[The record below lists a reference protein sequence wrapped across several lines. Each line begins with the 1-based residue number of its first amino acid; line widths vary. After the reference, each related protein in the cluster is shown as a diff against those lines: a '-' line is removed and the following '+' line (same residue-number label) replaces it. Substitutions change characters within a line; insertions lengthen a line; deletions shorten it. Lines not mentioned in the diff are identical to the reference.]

1 MSWELPKEHGLSEP
15 KKMAYLS
22 IHYWMVVQYLLPYI
36 TQDNTLPST
45 IWVSTTNDNRRHF
58 AWFCRCRSLRH
69 YADQA
74 DSNVQYQE
82 EPSASTRKN
91 EEECWQESFWKR
103 TKHWRYGLLE
113 AATIHALIL
122 GTPKTSQAP
131 LKILWPLQSAAKIGN
146 VAYKLMLPEGY
157 SIHHV
162 FHVSQIK
169 KHIGPKVIPQANFPL
184 TDSEG
189 NIMVYHEK
197 LLNRRMIPRNNESVI
212 QWMIQWVNLPPTTTT
227 WEDSISWGRSF
238 QISVFGQ
245 GIQGGGII
253 SILATWRLH

>member
-1 MSWELPKEHGLSEP
+1 MQTRLTVMSNIKRNLRLAQERMKKNADKNRSERELNIGD
-15 KKMAYLS
+15 MAYLKL
-22 IHYWMVVQYLLPYI
+22 QPYMH
-36 TQDNTLPST
+36 S
-45 IWVSTTNDNRRHF
+45 
-58 AWFCRCRSLRH
+58 SLGLQKQVKLH
-69 YADQA
+69 
-74 DSNVQYQE
+74 S
-82 EPSASTRKN
+82 K
-91 EEECWQESFWKR
+91 F
-103 TKHWRYGLLE
+103 YGLFKV
-113 AATIHALIL
+113 
-122 GTPKTSQAP
+122 PQ
-131 LKILWPLQSAAKIGN
+131 KIGN

-227 WEDSISWGRSF
+227 WEDSIS
-238 QISVFGQ
+238 
-245 GIQGGGII
+245 
-253 SILATWRLH
+253 